1 LAAVLGRHRHG
12 RAVVLYPNSGQAYDA
27 LTKTWEAP
35 VALPVGLPSTAADAA
50 ADAAGG
56 AWEARA
62 AGAFAAAAVSVWA
75 PAVAGGGAAEAPSSG
90 ARGVLCVGGC
100 CQTGTATTMALR
112 SAFEA
117 AYAAEMSKTFS
128 FI

>member
-1 LAAVLGRHRHG
+1 
-12 RAVVLYPNSGQAYDA
+12 VVLYPNSGQAYDA
-27 LTKTWEAP
+27 STKTWEAP
-35 VALPVGLPSTAADAA
+35 VALPVGLPSTADAADADAA
-50 ADAAGG
+50 AAGG

-62 AGAFAAAAVSVWA
+62 AGAFAAAAVKVWA
-75 PAVAGGGAAEAPSSG
+75 PAVAGAGAAAAAPSSG